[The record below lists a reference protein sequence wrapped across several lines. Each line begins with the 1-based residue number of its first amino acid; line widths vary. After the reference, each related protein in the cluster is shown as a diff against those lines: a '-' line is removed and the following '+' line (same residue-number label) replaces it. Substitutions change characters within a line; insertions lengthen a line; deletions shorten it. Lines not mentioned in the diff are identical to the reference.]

1 LDSFQRIVADPASTS
16 VIRYTPMR
24 PFVLHVNNTG
34 DDLAS
39 GLKPP
44 PADGQVPASDAVV
57 GGSTE

>member
-1 LDSFQRIVADPASTS
+1 

-34 DDLAS
+34 NDLAS